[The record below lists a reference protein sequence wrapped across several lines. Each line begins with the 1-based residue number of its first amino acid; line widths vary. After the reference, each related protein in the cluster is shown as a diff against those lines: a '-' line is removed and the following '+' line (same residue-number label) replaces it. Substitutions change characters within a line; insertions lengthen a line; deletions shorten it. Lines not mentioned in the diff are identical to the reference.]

1 MSSVKWSNL
10 SFAPINL
17 WNVPYMFKE
26 RTILDKILDEE
37 LRYYIRMNKYATTLY
52 LGSKQFNELKEEIGY
67 IDSDDVVHG
76 LDIIRVDREDY
87 LRVG

>member
-1 MSSVKWSNL
+1 MSSVKWPSL
-10 SFAPINL
+10 SFSPINL

-37 LRYYIRMNKYATTLY
+37 LRYYIRMNKYATTIY
-52 LGSKQFNELKEEIGY
+52 LGKKQVFDLFLELPVTNTVKSFN
-67 IDSDDVVHG
+67 G
-76 LDIIRVDREDY
+76 LLIVRVEKEDY